1 MKNQLLI
8 IFVKNPQLGRAKT
21 RLAATIGD
29 EAAFEAY
36 KRLLTKTRDVT
47 LELPYDKV
55 VYYDQFVDDTD
66 LWYRKDYDKAVQI
79 AGQLGKKMQDAFE
92 RAFEDGY
99 QKICIIGSDC
109 YDLTTE
115 ILAQAFD
122 TLEKYDAVMGPS
134 QDGGYYLMGLSKAN
148 FSIFQNK
155 EWSTESVASDTIK
168 DFEKEG
174 LSYAL
179 LPILNDVDTEAD
191 LGEWA
196 SDLLKTEMK

>member
-29 EAAFEAY
+29 EAALEAY

-47 LELPYDKV
+47 LELPFDKV

-66 LWYRKDYDKAVQI
+66 LWHRKDYHKSVQI
-79 AGQLGKKMQDAFE
+79 EGQLGEKMQDAFE
-92 RAFEDGY
+92 SAFKEGY
-99 QKICIIGSDC
+99 QRICIIGSDC

-115 ILAQAFD
+115 ILAQAFEA
-122 TLEKYDAVMGPS
+122 LEQHDAVMGPS
-134 QDGGYYLMGLSKAN
+134 KDGGYYLIGLSKAN
-148 FSIFQNK
+148 FSIFENK
-155 EWSTESVASDTIK
+155 SWSTESVASDTIK
-168 DFEKEG
+168 DFEREG
-174 LSYAL
+174 LSYAQ

-196 SDLLKTEMK
+196 SDLIRTEIK